1 VYRAVYLLCRD
12 RGVAEDATQEAFARC
27 LARWERLADRPWV
40 AGWVTT
46 TAMNVAR
53 RALRRHPET
62 AAPMP
67 DPRTT
72 EESMDLNRALQLLPA
87 RQLEAVVLYYGLDLP
102 VEDVAS
108 AMGCR
113 AGTVKAHLSRARAA
127 LAGKLQEDA
136 VER

>member
-1 VYRAVYLLCRD
+1 
-12 RGVAEDATQEAFARC
+12 
-27 LARWERLADRPWV
+27 
-40 AGWVTT
+40 
-46 TAMNVAR
+46 
-53 RALRRHPET
+53 
-62 AAPMP
+62 
-67 DPRTT
+67 
-72 EESMDLNRALQLLPA
+72 MDLHRALQLLPA

-127 LAGKLQEDA
+127 LAGKLQEDS